1 MLPVYCKH
9 FGLIRE
15 PFSIT
20 ADPTFLYLS
29 ESHEEALS
37 QLVYGIRS
45 RRGLVVLTGEVGTG
59 KTTLIQRLLEEVHST
74 TKTAYVFNMILG
86 PEDLF
91 RYICEKFGIID
102 SLEGRQGV
110 HDYINLLERF
120 LLESNDNGKN
130 VALIIDEAQNLK
142 ADVLENIRLL
152 SNFEK
157 AHEKLIQILL
167 VGQPELGIRL
177 NAPELRQV
185 KQRVAL
191 RHDLQPLSS
200 VDCKKYIAKRL
211 EIAGGSVSVF
221 TGDALITVADHS
233 NGIPRLINVLC
244 DNGLLA
250 AYASCHPVVESGMI
264 DEVARSLNLTAVRQ
278 NVSPISNNIP
288 REMHGRE
295 SLLSLTS
302 EIHQSVQSGATNRAE
317 QCVDLNQSDRL
328 PKIDHRVIEARRIP
342 FTDERQKAKV
352 SPNFQSERDTVPPL
366 FFEQMIRNLTEAIGP
381 MALFILRENVADMG
395 ESEAA
400 FPKARLPQLIERASQ
415 EILIQSLRLD
425 FQQVMQAEIRKIES
439 SQ

>member
-20 ADPTFLYLS
+20 ADPNFLYLS

-102 SLEGRQGV
+102 SLEGRQGI
-110 HDYINLLERF
+110 HDYISLLERF
-120 LLESNDNGKN
+120 LHQSNDAGEN
-130 VALIIDEAQNLK
+130 VALIIDEAQNLN
-142 ADVLENIRLL
+142 ADVLEYIRLL

-157 AHEKLIQILL
+157 AHEKLLQILL
-167 VGQPELGIRL
+167 VGQPELGIHL

-191 RHDLQPLSS
+191 RHDLQPLSW
-200 VDCKKYIAKRL
+200 DECKKYIAKRL
-211 EIAGGSVSVF
+211 EIAGGSVSLF
-221 TGDALITVADHS
+221 TGNALITVSDHS

-250 AYASCHPVVESGMI
+250 AYASRHPVVESEMI
-264 DEVARSLNLTAVRQ
+264 DEVARSLKLTLVRRI
-278 NVSPISNNIP
+278 VSPISKNVP
-288 REMHGRE
+288 RETNGRE
-295 SLLSLTS
+295 SRFSRTS
-302 EIHQSVQSGATNRAE
+302 DIQQSVQLGATNRAE
-317 QCVDLNQSDRL
+317 QCDDLKQSDSLLEIDPHLIEMRRL
-328 PKIDHRVIEARRIP
+328 PLI
-342 FTDERQKAKV
+342 DERQKANV
-352 SPNFQSERDTVPPL
+352 SPKVRSERDAVSPL
-366 FFEQMIRNLTEAIGP
+366 FFEQMIRVLTDAIGP
-381 MALFILRENVADMG
+381 MALFIVRENVADMG
-395 ESEAA
+395 ESETA
-400 FPKARLPQLIERASQ
+400 FPKVRLQQLIERASR
-415 EILIQSLRLD
+415 EILLESLRLD
-425 FQQVMQAEIRKIES
+425 FQEVMQAEIGKIES

>member
-20 ADPTFLYLS
+20 ADPTFLCLS

-45 RRGLVVLTGEVGTG
+45 RRGFVVLTGEVGTG
-59 KTTLIQRLLEEVHST
+59 KTTLIQRLLEEIHSD
-74 TKTAYVFNMILG
+74 TKTAYVFNMIIG

-91 RYICEKFGIID
+91 RYICEKFGITN
-102 SLEGRQGV
+102 SLKGKHGI

-130 VALIIDEAQNLK
+130 VALIIDEAQNLN

-167 VGQPELGIRL
+167 VGQPELGTRL

-191 RHDLQPLSS
+191 RHDLRPLSS
-200 VDCKKYIAKRL
+200 VECKKYISKRL
-211 EIAGGSVSVF
+211 EIAGGLASMF
-221 TGDALITVADHS
+221 TGDALVTVFEHS

-250 AYASCHPVVESGMI
+250 AYASRNPVVDAGMI
-264 DEVARSLNLTAVRQ
+264 DEVARSLNLKAVRR
-278 NVSPISNNIP
+278 NVSPISNNIV
-288 REMHGRE
+288 RETNGRE
-295 SLLSLTS
+295 LLPSRTS
-302 EIHQSVQSGATNRAE
+302 EIQQSQQLGATDHTEQYVDLTQSG
-317 QCVDLNQSDRL
+317 SL
-328 PKIDHRVIEARRIP
+328 PEIDHFLTETQRIAP
-342 FTDERQKAKV
+342 NDERQKAKV
-352 SPNFQSERDTVPPL
+352 SP
-366 FFEQMIRNLTEAIGP
+366 
-381 MALFILRENVADMG
+381 
-395 ESEAA
+395 
-400 FPKARLPQLIERASQ
+400 
-415 EILIQSLRLD
+415 
-425 FQQVMQAEIRKIES
+425 
-439 SQ
+439 